1 MRWSLLLGRY
11 NLELLY
17 RPGKQNVRA
26 DALLRREQD
35 LPIGAEDERL
45 QKRFVQIFKPTNSY
59 QEVTEE
65 EPEEAILVMATRTR
79 SQQREEEAI
88 PLSREESDQLLP
100 RVLNEKVLEQN
111 ELEKLWQE
119 ATAKD
124 RVYQGAKK
132 AVED

>member
-1 MRWSLLLGRY
+1 MLLLGRY

-35 LPIGAEDERL
+35 LPVGAEDERL

-111 ELEKLWQE
+111 ELEKL
-119 ATAKD
+119 
-124 RVYQGAKK
+124 
-132 AVED
+132 